1 MPSVSLCVTF
11 LIYVRLREGALE
23 KAVRFVPLECV
34 YDGLSEGDG
43 GVAKL

>member
-11 LIYVRLREGALE
+11 FIFVRLLEGALE
-23 KAVRFVPLECV
+23 KAVRFVPLEGV